1 MKKVMNTDA
10 YGLVFISI
18 NMKQYKQMG
27 FDFDDLIDK
36 WISAL
41 LLIEPLGNEIDG
53 LHKPRFF

>member
-1 MKKVMNTDA
+1 MNTDA